1 MGDSLSVV
9 TVPVDAASLLHR
21 YSRGML
27 SPADSLTAASAA
39 IAEIQWLPQL
49 VNFALSTVVGTA
61 LGFFGSLFIARGA
74 SRDEGRRQY
83 RARLDDA
90 LAALMG
96 AIPDRVRELD
106 EYSDTFERGN
116 LVHGIH
122 PDELPRQPG
131 PYVLGVRMETTLMIA
146 RGDDVRTLKSV
157 QDVLYALVHL
167 PPTAQRARL
176 SQLSES
182 IRKWR
187 HGEFG
192 DQPWAHFA
200 ATARQIEER
209 SGMTPVPPWDD
220 SMRNVV
226 TKIPKPSV
234 WTVRWREWRT
244 RITGLRRRRR
254 G

>member
-1 MGDSLSVV
+1 
-9 TVPVDAASLLHR
+9 
-21 YSRGML
+21 ML
-27 SPADSLTAASAA
+27 SAADSLTAASAA
-39 IAEIQWLPQL
+39 IADIQWLPLL
-49 VNFALSTVVGTA
+49 VNFSLSTLGGAA
-61 LGFFGSLFIARGA
+61 LGFFGSLII
-74 SRDEGRRQY
+74 SRRTSREEDRRQY
-83 RARLDDA
+83 RAGLDDA

-106 EYSDTFERGN
+106 EYSDTFEYGH
-116 LVHGIH
+116 LVHGIN
-122 PDELPRQPG
+122 PDELPRPPA

-146 RGDDVRTLKSV
+146 RGEDVRTLKSV
-157 QDVLYALVHL
+157 QDVLYGLVHL

-209 SGMTPVPPWDD
+209 SGVTPVPPWDD

-226 TKIPKPSV
+226 TKISQPSP

-244 RITGLRRRRR
+244 RVSGLRGRRR

>member
-1 MGDSLSVV
+1 
-9 TVPVDAASLLHR
+9 
-21 YSRGML
+21 ML
-27 SPADSLTAASAA
+27 SAADSLTAASASV
-39 IAEIQWLPQL
+39 AEIEWLPLL
-49 VNFALSTVVGTA
+49 VNFSLSTLGGAA
-61 LGFFGSLFIARGA
+61 LGFFGSLIISRRA
-74 SRDEGRRQY
+74 SREESRRQY

-96 AIPDRVRELD
+96 AIPDRLRELN

-122 PDELPRQPG
+122 PDELPRPPA

-146 RGDDVRTLKSV
+146 RGEDVRTLKSI
-157 QDVLYALVHL
+157 QDVLYGLVPL
-167 PPTAQRARL
+167 PPIAQRARL

-182 IRKWR
+182 IRRWR

-192 DQPWAHFA
+192 EQPWAHFA
-200 ATARQIEER
+200 ATARQIEKR

-226 TKIPKPSV
+226 TKIPQPSGRIV
-234 WTVRWREWRT
+234 LWREWKHRMRT
-244 RITGLRRRRR
+244 LLARRRD
-254 G
+254 